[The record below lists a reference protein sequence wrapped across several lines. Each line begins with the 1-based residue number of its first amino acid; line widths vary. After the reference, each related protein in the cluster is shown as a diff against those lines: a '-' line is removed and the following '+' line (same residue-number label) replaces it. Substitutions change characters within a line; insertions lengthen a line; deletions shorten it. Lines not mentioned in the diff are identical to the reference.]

1 MKRATFV
8 KASVL
13 ALAGVAVGAVG
24 SVAAMGLPAAPPE
37 AESAVYRLSGPS
49 PWRQIRPVEDHG
61 YRLALSSRDGVT
73 LEATVVVHGRPFG
86 ADPSLPIAP
95 GALPPELRGSLARPP
110 DEDADQLARLLTR
123 TAATALEAVERVIS
137 YTSRRIRFEAPGG
150 RVETAAS
157 CLSRGRG
164 SCVGRS
170 LLAEELLVRIG
181 LPVRQVT
188 GILTAKAPEEL
199 PEESRPFWVADI
211 AGTRHRWIEVY
222 VPGLGWVPSDPAG
235 LANTVTARH
244 VALPGP
250 PGPGFGL
257 EVVSRSAELRRP
269 RLDHGAAGVALGRPR
284 LTPVAPATERQDR

>member
-1 MKRATFV
+1 MKRRAFRT
-8 KASVL
+8 ASFL
-13 ALAGVAVGAVG
+13 TLSAAAAGTIGAR
-24 SVAAMGLPAAPPE
+24 GLPAAPPD
-37 AESAVYRLSGPS
+37 AESAVYRLTGQN

-73 LEATVVVHGRPFG
+73 LEATVVVDGRPF
-86 ADPSLPIAP
+86 ATDPPLPIAS
-95 GALPPELRGSLARPP
+95 GALPSELRASLARPP
-110 DEDADQLARLLTR
+110 DEEVDQLARLLTR
-123 TAATALEAVERVIS
+123 SATTALEAVERVIS
-137 YTSRRIRFEAPGG
+137 YTSRRIRFEAPGA

-170 LLAEELLVRIG
+170 LLAEELLSRIG

-188 GILTAKAPEEL
+188 GILTAKAAGEL
-199 PEESRPFWVADI
+199 PEESRPFWAADI

-222 VPGLGWVPSDPAG
+222 VPGLSWVPSDPAG

-269 RLDHGAAGVALGRPR
+269 RLDHGGTGVALGRPR
-284 LTPVAPATERQDR
+284 IAPLASAAADRQDR